1 MSAWFRIEV
10 EDGLAVVDDQ
20 ELREGDVEYLRA
32 SEGDALDVVSD
43 SQVVVSVTLAEKP
56 EQTRIA

>member
-20 ELREGDVEYLRA
+20 EYREGDIVYLRA
-32 SEGDALDVVSD
+32 SEGDALDIVSD
-43 SQVVVSVTLAEKP
+43 SQVVVTVELAEAP
-56 EQTRIA
+56 EQARDA